1 MSLLANAAREVAGSV
16 SPAALAAAAAVA
28 EGATAPAPA
37 PAPAP
42 AAAAPA
48 PAAPAPAAQ
57 QPVDL
62 NAVRAEARAT
72 ERERIKAIIT
82 HPEAEGRAAM
92 AQQLAF
98 TTDLAAD
105 TVGGLL
111 ATAPKAEAAPP
122 RTLTGATVPQPNIA
136 PQGGGSEQGDAKA
149 SLSAAVQ
156 AEVKATRRG

>member
-1 MSLLANAAREVAGSV
+1 MSLLANAAREAAQSTSTVAVVAGQTETRPDDAQPGV
-16 SPAALAAAAAVA
+16 QQPTAATVPANAVTLPAIDRSADLAAARTA
-28 EGATAPAPA
+28 ER
-37 PAPAP
+37 
-42 AAAAPA
+42 
-48 PAAPAPAAQ
+48 
-57 QPVDL
+57 D
-62 NAVRAEARAT
+62 
-72 ERERIKAIIT
+72 RIKAIIT

-92 AQQLAF
+92 AQQFAF

-156 AEVKATRRG
+156 AEVKASRRG

>member
-1 MSLLANAAREVAGSV
+1 MSLLANAAVTAAGSV

-28 EGATAPAPA
+28 EGGNAPAPT
-37 PAPAP
+37 
-42 AAAAPA
+42 AAVPA

-62 NAVRAEARAT
+62 NAVRAEARAA
-72 ERERIKAIIT
+72 ERERIKVIVT

-92 AQQLAF
+92 AQQFAF

-111 ATAPKAEAAPP
+111 ATAPKAEAAPV

-136 PQGGGSEQGDAKA
+136 PQGGGNDPGDAKA
-149 SLSAAVQ
+149 SLSAAIQ
-156 AEVKATRRG
+156 AEVKATRRS

>member
-28 EGATAPAPA
+28 EGATA

-92 AQQLAF
+92 AQQFAF